1 MSQLFAMVVPI
12 LPGKEAAW
20 KSWAEELNSTYY
32 NDFKESRKSMG
43 VHERTFL
50 QHTPMGDLVIVTLEG
65 EDPQSAF
72 AKFAETDSEFAR
84 WFKAGVK
91 DLHNID
97 LSLPPQGPM
106 PELVVD
112 SDK

>member
-1 MSQLFAMVVPI
+1 MAVPI
-12 LPGKEAAW
+12 LPGKEAEW
-20 KSWAEELNSTYY
+20 KKWSEELKSQRYSA
-32 NDFKESRKSMG
+32 FVSSRNAMN

-72 AKFAETDSEFAR
+72 ASFAAADNDFTR
-84 WFKAGVK
+84 WFAKGVK
-91 DLHNID
+91 DIHGID
-97 LSLPPQGPM
+97 LTQPPPEGAM

-112 SDK
+112 SRSQPS